1 MAHPRLPEN
10 ETEMAVFVDHTKALA
25 AAADAAADAAAEAN
39 ELEKYANK
47 LEKTIKYYN
56 PTKPDEYWLNAYKA
70 YHLAK
75 DKYEEAGDNVGA
87 KRVEFR
93 ASVIY
98 ANRPQGGGKKS
109 RYSRKPKTKY
119 SRKPKTKYSRKY

>member
-1 MAHPRLPEN
+1 MAHPRPPRLLPEN
-10 ETEMAVFVDHTKALA
+10 ETEMNVIVDHTKALA
-25 AAADAAADAAAEAN
+25 AAAEAN
-39 ELEKYANK
+39 ELEKHANE
-47 LEKTIKYYN
+47 LEKNIKYYN

-75 DKYEEAGDNVGA
+75 EKYEEAGDNVGA
-87 KRVEFR
+87 ERVKFR
-93 ASVIY
+93 SSVIY
-98 ANRPQGGGKKS
+98 AKRPQGGGKKS